1 MMLTSKG
8 FKRYL
13 MTGTL
18 ESILGRLA
26 SHNYQVNNWVVHRN
40 PWSNQVETLCIRCNC
55 YRVENTTWSCNLPP
69 LRLQQS
75 PGKSLQSP
83 RLLEAVVALL
93 DRCDGSISHS
103 ERISGSA
110 LLDFPHVY
118 FVIMPRSCE
127 LISSCS
133 FIGCKWPPA
142 GFCMPVDDGLN

>member
-55 YRVENTTWSCNLPP
+55 YRVENTTWSPIHLPRH
-69 LRLQQS
+69 LRVFYIALVRFAS
-75 PGKSLQSP
+75 PQFTYPTTSVSTYYRIGRSTSKTTPKPCPQKIVL
-83 RLLEAVVALL
+83 RAVRSARNEIHIDADISRELSTTL
-93 DRCDGSISHS
+93 RCD
-103 ERISGSA
+103 R
-110 LLDFPHVY
+110 
-118 FVIMPRSCE
+118 R
-127 LISSCS
+127 
-133 FIGCKWPPA
+133 
-142 GFCMPVDDGLN
+142 